1 MFAILGKVS
10 FEFEVHQL
18 LVHREQVMASAGIDQ
33 LQTVYFHQIFVLFK
47 QLSLVTEPFEI
58 GTIELHVNFI
68 LIYLHLEL
76 KIVITFQYLL
86 TLPDRML
93 FCYFFD

>member
-1 MFAILGKVS
+1 MFAILGEVS
-10 FEFEVHQL
+10 FKFEVHQL
-18 LVHREQVMASAGIDQ
+18 LVHREQVMAGAGIDQ
-33 LQTVYFHQIFVLFK
+33 LQTVYFHQIFVLFE

-68 LIYLHLEL
+68 LIYCLEL

-86 TLPDRML
+86 TLPDGML